1 MDKIES
7 YEKVIHITL
16 DTSGVDKKVADVS
29 KKFSDFEKVAKDKTT
44 SAFFNTK
51 EMDALNKEY
60 EELFK
65 KEEKIAK
72 LEETINDLKK
82 LDSDLAKQKT
92 KELEKQLK
100 MLKRSDKY
108 KENKQE
114 YKEQFLKKAKNL
126 AELGFKKLSD
136 TFLNGAMTLEEYI
149 GKAFSNAWSE
159 LQEMASYSSSTYMFN
174 QKKIDDAFNY
184 GFNSAQSYAYNKVSG
199 MTGWDVENLLTYGD
213 EHQQKKFVEMMTK
226 YAERYTDLEQSGF
239 FDTLNDFQIE
249 MLDMKEEFTYE
260 VAEFFVD
267 NKDTIKQFMKTGLS
281 FMEFMVKAVAT
292 IGKVFGVDGTMSSS
306 EKSAAVSD
314 IISNYTTN
322 ANKTLNYT
330 DNSNNY
336 YGQSGGLANNQEISV
351 KLVHSFLN
359 S

>member
-16 DTSGVDKKVADVS
+16 DTSGVESKVNDIE
-29 KKFSDFEKVAKDKTT
+29 KQFNKFEKKTKDGMK
-44 SAFFNTK
+44 SAFFNEK
-51 EMDALNKEY
+51 EMKALSQQYKEMY
-60 EELFK
+60 EN
-65 KEEKIAK
+65 EEKIAE
-72 LEETINDLKK
+72 LETTISDLKK
-82 LDSDLAKQKT
+82 LDSDLAKKKT

-100 MLKRSDKY
+100 LLKQPANRKDNM
-108 KENKQE
+108 EAVLNH
-114 YKEQFLKKAKNL
+114 AKDMAAKGL
-126 AELGFKKLSD
+126 SKLSD

-149 GKAFSNAWSE
+149 SNAFSDAWSE
-159 LQEMASYSSSTYMFN
+159 LKEMASYSSSTYMFN
-174 QKKIDDAFNY
+174 QSKINDAFNY
-184 GFNSAQSYAYNKVSG
+184 GFNSAQSYAYNKVKG
-199 MTGWDVENLLTYGD
+199 MTGWDVENLLTYGN

-226 YAERYTDLEQSGF
+226 YAEKYNDLEQSGF

-281 FMEFMVKAVAT
+281 FMEFMIKAVAA
-292 IGKVFGVDGTMSSS
+292 IGKVFGVNGTMSSS

-336 YGQSGGLANNQEISV
+336 YGQSGRLVNNQEISV

-359 S
+359 G